1 MLFGEAGRVAK
12 DFDLGTLHADMKLD
26 VGAGVRMFSAGR
38 VGRLDVAFS
47 EEGWSLVAMVG
58 QAF

>member
-1 MLFGEAGRVAK
+1 VPAPASRL
-12 DFDLGTLHADMKLD
+12 DF
-26 VGAGVRMFSAGR
+26 GAGVRMFSAGQ
-38 VGRLDVAFS
+38 VGRLDAAFS